1 MENGGAEG
9 SRTPDPK
16 TASLVLS
23 QLSYSP
29 TRGIT
34 VQGGAEGC
42 QGMVPVR
49 GVEPLRPCG
58 HPILNRERIPGF
70 ATPARAYRGP
80 GER

>member
-1 MENGGAEG
+1 MKGRGLSWIVAFVVLTAAVIIGGAEG

-34 VQGGAEGC
+34 VQGGRRSC
-42 QGMVPVR
+42 QGSEWWGR
-49 GVEPLRPCG
+49 GDSNP
-58 HPILNRERIPGF
+58 
-70 ATPARAYRGP
+70 
-80 GER
+80 